1 MGTTKTTSAATPR
14 SAVGAHPG
22 IRPEELREIRY
33 KLMQTQDEFADM
45 IGVSLSTL
53 LAWEKGTQRP
63 DGPALALLRV
73 TAQKPKTVAKVL
85 GH

>member
-1 MGTTKTTSAATPR
+1 MGTTKTTSGARR
-14 SAVGAHPG
+14 SSVPAPSG

-33 KLMQTQDEFADM
+33 TLMQTQDEFAEM
-45 IGVSLSTL
+45 IGVSVQTL

-73 TAQKPKTVAKVL
+73 AAKKPKTVAKVL

>member
-1 MGTTKTTSAATPR
+1 MGTTKTTTSGAHRGSAA
-14 SAVGAHPG
+14 VHPG
-22 IRPEELREIRY
+22 IRPDEVKEIRY
-33 KLMQTQDEFADM
+33 KLMQTQDQFAEM
-45 IGVSLSTL
+45 IGVPLQTL

-73 TAQKPKTVAKVL
+73 AAQKPKTVAKVL

>member
-1 MGTTKTTSAATPR
+1 MGTIRATSKVSERSAAAAKPL
-14 SAVGAHPG
+14 
-22 IRPEELREIRY
+22 RPEDVKAIRY

-45 IGVSLSTL
+45 IGVTVATL

-63 DGPALALLRV
+63 DGPALSLLRV
-73 TAQKPKTVAKVL
+73 AAQKPKTVAKAL

>member
-1 MGTTKTTSAATPR
+1 MGTTKTTAAGNAR
-14 SAVGAHPG
+14 AAAVAHQG
-22 IRPEELREIRY
+22 IRPEEVREIRY
-33 KLMQTQDEFADM
+33 KLMQTQNEFADM
-45 IGVSLSTL
+45 IGVSISTL

-73 TAQKPKTVAKVL
+73 AAQKPKTVAKVL

>member
-1 MGTTKTTSAATPR
+1 MGTTKTTSTATQPGP
-14 SAVGAHPG
+14 AGAHAG
-22 IRPEELREIRY
+22 IRPEDLREIRY
-33 KLMQTQDEFADM
+33 KLMQTQDEFAEM

>member
-1 MGTTKTTSAATPR
+1 MGTTKPTAATTR
-14 SAVGAHPG
+14 RDATAAHPG
-22 IRPEELREIRY
+22 IRPEQVREIRY
-33 KLMQTQDEFADM
+33 KLMQTQDEFAEM